1 MTARTASCLCGQLKA
16 ECTGDPFRISVC
28 HCLDCKKRS
37 GSAFAYQARWP
48 EAQVRISGEHMEWE
62 RVSDAGNKT
71 RFYFCPQ
78 CGGTIA
84 YRNEGFPDA
93 LAIPVGGFADVD
105 FPAPG
110 VSVFEERKPGWLE
123 IKGDG
128 IERE

>member
-1 MTARTASCLCGQLKA
+1 MTTRTASCFCGQLQA
-16 ECTGDPFRISVC
+16 ECAGDPFRVSVC

-37 GSAFAYQARWP
+37 GSAFAYQSRWP
-48 EAQVRISGEHMEWE
+48 EAQVRISGEHKEWE